1 MLKNFADRGI
11 PLIGMEKYPLLPDHK
26 QRFLNAGFSNV
37 EIYTM
42 LQMYNSKYLVT
53 IRFWTKQKKAELRN

>member
-11 PLIGMEKYPLLPDHK
+11 PLIGMEKYPLLPDHQ

-42 LQMYNSKYLVT
+42 LKM
-53 IRFWTKQKKAELRN
+53 